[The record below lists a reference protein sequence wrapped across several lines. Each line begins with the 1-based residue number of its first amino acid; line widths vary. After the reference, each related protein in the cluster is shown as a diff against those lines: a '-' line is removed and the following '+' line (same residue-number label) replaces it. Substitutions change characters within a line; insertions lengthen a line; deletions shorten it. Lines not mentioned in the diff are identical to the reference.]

1 MFTHENIL
9 ALHSNP
15 LGAMCHHFFRCV
27 AARALI
33 AAPNLMEG
41 AAIFFTAARECLRSG
56 VHPRRGEKTYR
67 PDFIEAGCMGG
78 RRVCAWGQARPL
90 NRGYAV
96 FFRRIGATARS
107 VPSCCAAVSTA
118 GVSSRSEERRVGK
131 ECRSRWSP
139 YD

>member
-1 MFTHENIL
+1 
-9 ALHSNP
+9 
-15 LGAMCHHFFRCV
+15 MCQHFFRCV

-41 AAIFFTAARECLRSG
+41 AAIFFTAARECNRSG
-56 VHPRRGEKTYR
+56 VHPHRGEKTYR

-96 FFRRIGATARS
+96 FFKRIGATARS
-107 VPSCCAAVSTA
+107 VPSCCAAVSAA
-118 GVSSRSEERRVGK
+118 GVSSAERMTAEVRWMISKLSARSAALRSEEHTS
-131 ECRSRWSP
+131 ELQS
-139 YD
+139 